1 MNFAFDV
8 RVSSQGKMQVLA
20 AILGTLLV
28 AIVLRDSFET
38 IILPRRVSARF
49 RVSKIFYRAT
59 WKPWKAAGRRLRP
72 SDWRETFLS
81 TYGPLSLIALFVLWG
96 AILITG
102 FALLLWA
109 AGFDV
114 NLSGPDHLYV
124 SGTTFTTLGIG
135 DFTPRTDLAR
145 LLTVVEAGT
154 GFGFLAI
161 LISYL
166 PVLYQSFSRREI
178 AISMLDE
185 WAGSPP
191 SAGDL
196 IRRAYESGEMDE
208 LVPLMGRWE
217 TWTAELLESHLSYQV
232 LSYFRSQHENQSWVA
247 ALTAIMDFS
256 AVWQAS
262 KDHGKSW
269 QARRVYAI
277 GRHALGDLSQVLQA
291 VPEFDAPDRLPEA
304 ELAAL
309 HETLAAA
316 GKEVDLVSF
325 RERLNA
331 LRKGYEPYAIA
342 LSHELLMELPPWMP
356 LGERQDNWETT
367 AWEGAAPGESLH

>member
-1 MNFAFDV
+1 MHI
-8 RVSSQGKMQVLA
+8 LA
-20 AILGTLLV
+20 ALLGIVLV
-28 AIVLRDSFET
+28 GIALRDSFET
-38 IILPRRVSARF
+38 IILPRRVSARL
-49 RVSKIFYRAT
+49 RVSKIFYKVTWRPWRAV
-59 WKPWKAAGRRLRP
+59 GRRLRP

-81 TYGPLSLIALFVLWG
+81 TYGPLSLIVLFVLWG

-102 FALLLWA
+102 FAGLMWA

-114 NLSGPDHLYV
+114 NLSGPGHLYV
-124 SGTTFTTLGIG
+124 SGVMFTTLGLG
-135 DFTPRTDLAR
+135 DFTPHTDLAR
-145 LLTVVEAGT
+145 LLSVVEAGT

-161 LISYL
+161 VISYL

-196 IRRAYESGEMDE
+196 LRRAAESGEMAE
-208 LVPLMGRWE
+208 LVPLMARWE
-217 TWTAELLESHLSYQV
+217 EWTAELLESHLSYQV

-247 ALTAIMDFS
+247 ALTAIMDF
-256 AVWQAS
+256 AALWQAT
-262 KDHGKSW
+262 KDHGKTW

-291 VPEFDAPDRLPEA
+291 APQFDAPDRLSQA
-304 ELAAL
+304 ELGAL
-309 HETLAAA
+309 HEAVAAA
-316 GKEVDLVSF
+316 GLDVDLATFS
-325 RERLNA
+325 ERLNA

-342 LSHELLMELPPWMP
+342 LGHELLMDLPPWMP
-356 LGERQDNWETT
+356 LEERQDNWETT

>member
-1 MNFAFDV
+1 
-8 RVSSQGKMQVLA
+8 MQVLVA
-20 AILGTLLV
+20 LLG
-28 AIVLRDSFET
+28 IVLVFIALRDAFET
-38 IILPRRVSARF
+38 IILPRRVSSRF
-49 RVSKIFYRAT
+49 RVSKIFYTAS
-59 WKPWKAAGRRLRP
+59 WIPWAAAGRRMHP
-72 SDWRETFLS
+72 GDWRETFLS
-81 TYGPLSLIALFVLWG
+81 TYGPLSLIVLFVLWG

-102 FALLLWA
+102 FGALLWA

-114 NLSGPDHLYV
+114 HLSGLGHLYV

-135 DFTPRTDLAR
+135 DFTPKTDLAR
-145 LLTVVEAGT
+145 FLTVVEAGT

-166 PVLYQSFSRREI
+166 PVLYQSFSRRELS
-178 AISMLDE
+178 ISMLDE

-196 IRRAYESGEMDE
+196 FRRAAESGEMAE
-208 LVPLMGRWE
+208 LVPFMARWE
-217 TWTAELLESHLSYQV
+217 SWTAELLESHLSYQV
-232 LSYFRSQHENQSWVA
+232 LSYFRSQHENQSWLA

-256 AVWQAS
+256 AIWQAT

-277 GRHALGDLSQVLQA
+277 GRHALGDLSQVLRA
-291 VPEFDAPDRLPEA
+291 APEFDAPDRMSKE

-309 HETLAAA
+309 HKVVAAA
-316 GKEVDLVSF
+316 GFKIDLPTF
-325 RERLNA
+325 HERLSA

-342 LSHELLMELPPWMP
+342 LSHELLMDLPPWMP
-356 LGERQDNWETT
+356 LDVRQDNWETT

>member
-1 MNFAFDV
+1 
-8 RVSSQGKMQVLA
+8 MQIA
-20 AILGTLLV
+20 AALLGVILV
-28 AIVLRDSFET
+28 AIVLRDAFET
-38 IILPRRVSARF
+38 IILPRRVSGRL
-49 RVSKIFYRAT
+49 RVSKIFYQLS
-59 WKPWKAAGRRLRP
+59 WKPWAAAARRMP
-72 SDWRETFLS
+72 GGEWRETFLS
-81 TYGPLSLIALFVLWG
+81 TYGPISLLILFVLWG
-96 AILITG
+96 AILICG
-102 FALLLWA
+102 FGVLLWA
-109 AGFDV
+109 VGFDTQ
-114 NLSGPDHLYV
+114 LSGPDHLYV

-135 DFTPRTDLAR
+135 DFTPKTDLAR
-145 LLTVVEAGT
+145 FVTVVEAGT

-196 IRRAYESGEMDE
+196 LRRASESGEMAE
-208 LVPLMGRWE
+208 LLPLMAQWE
-217 TWTAELLESHLSYQV
+217 VWTAELLESQLSYQV

-256 AVWQAS
+256 ALWQAS
-262 KDHGKSW
+262 KQHGKSW

-277 GRHALGDLSQVLQA
+277 GRHALGDLSQVLRA
-291 VPEFDAPDRLPEA
+291 APEFDAPDRLSQA

-309 HETLAAA
+309 HDAITAA
-316 GKEVDLVSF
+316 GIDVDLATF

-356 LGERQDNWETT
+356 LEERQDNWETT